1 MQERCCISVICQV
14 PDSDSVAIFK
24 ILSQDVVVRD
34 LSTLMSVVFESAVGQ
49 IDPFIQELLLW

>member
-1 MQERCCISVICQV
+1 MICQG

-49 IDPFIQELLLW
+49 IDHFVQELLLW

>member
-1 MQERCCISVICQV
+1 VICQG

-34 LSTLMSVVFESAVGQ
+34 LSTLMSVVFESAEGQ
-49 IDPFIQELLLW
+49 IDHIIQELQLW

>member
-1 MQERCCISVICQV
+1 MICQV